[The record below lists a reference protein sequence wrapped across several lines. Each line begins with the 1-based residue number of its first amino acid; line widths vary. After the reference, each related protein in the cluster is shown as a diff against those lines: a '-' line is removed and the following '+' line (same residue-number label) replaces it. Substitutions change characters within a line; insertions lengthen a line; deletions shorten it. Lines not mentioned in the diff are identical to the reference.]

1 MHIEQVS
8 LLPLSHVTTTHQ
20 THHIVCTSKC
30 NHGSSPYCVFI
41 ACIHRPPLQ
50 FAKHCNKCFG
60 SHRHITTYQK
70 HCVVRSPIHGAQLF
84 AAPPCIYHPPLQPP
98 KQCNKCFGPHC
109 NIMSQLRPH
118 IKMQSWI
125 VYWPLVFVFPHH
137 NTFPSKLFARSS

>member
-1 MHIEQVS
+1 MP

-20 THHIVCTSKC
+20 MHCIVRTLKS
-30 NHGSSPYCVFI
+30 NHGSLPCCVFI

-50 FAKHCNKCFG
+50 FAKQRNKCFG
-60 SHRHITTYQK
+60 SHCHITTYQK
-70 HCVVRSPIHGAQLF
+70 HRIVGSSIHCPQLF
-84 AAPPCIYHPPLQPP
+84 AAPPCIYRPPLQLP
-98 KQCNKCFGPHC
+98 KQRNKCFGSHC

-137 NTFPSKLFARSS
+137 NTFPSKLFARSP